1 MLQVLKQEFHPFG
14 QNLNYFV
21 CGSIPPHR
29 YVRLFVEHLSLTR
42 LLFERQKSQP
52 SCLKNVKNEIILDI
66 ATGGQL
72 TEFHLTESVDRKFLI
87 KQAFDR
93 NCV

>member
-1 MLQVLKQEFHPFG
+1 LD
-14 QNLNYFV
+14 Y
-21 CGSIPPHR
+21 
-29 YVRLFVEHLSLTR
+29 
-42 LLFERQKSQP
+42 
-52 SCLKNVKNEIILDI
+52 IIEK
-66 ATGGQL
+66 TGGQL